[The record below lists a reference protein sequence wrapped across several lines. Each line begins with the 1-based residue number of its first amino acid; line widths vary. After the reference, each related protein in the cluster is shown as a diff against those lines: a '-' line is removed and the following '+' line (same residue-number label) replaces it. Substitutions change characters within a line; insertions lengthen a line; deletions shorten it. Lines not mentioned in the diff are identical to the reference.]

1 MFGIA
6 AIMRSFSTLQE
17 KVIPFLS
24 VTLPKLTEK
33 LQMVAKNPS
42 KPHFNHYLFETFS
55 LAIRYC
61 IFCFQNNV
69 FNGIFLFR
77 IVCTSNPAAVTSF
90 EDILFP
96 IFQGIL
102 TQDIQG
108 NCFTNSPS

>member
-1 MFGIA
+1 
-6 AIMRSFSTLQE
+6 MRTFSTLQE
-17 KVIPFLS
+17 KVTPFLGA
-24 VTLPKLTEK
+24 TLPKLTEK

-55 LAIRYC
+55 LAIRFLRFN
-61 IFCFQNNV
+61 ILVANHLISFCC
-69 FNGIFLFR
+69 R
-77 IVCTSNPAAVTSF
+77 IVCSSNPTAVTSF

-108 NCFTNSPS
+108 TKKSVLFKFPF